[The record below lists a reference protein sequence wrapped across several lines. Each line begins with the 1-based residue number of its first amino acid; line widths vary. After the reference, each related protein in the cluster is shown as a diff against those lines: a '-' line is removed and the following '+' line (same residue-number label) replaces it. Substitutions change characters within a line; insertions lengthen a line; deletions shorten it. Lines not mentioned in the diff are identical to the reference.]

1 MTGAAGERAEA
12 ARPPRVTVGLPV
24 FNGER
29 YLSEAIESVLAQ
41 TFEDF
46 EVVVSDN
53 ASTDGTAEIA
63 RRYAERDAR
72 VRYVRNATNVGPI
85 ENQPSVPPLQ
95 GRVLQVAV
103 LRRSLQARADRALRR
118 GSRP

>member
-63 RRYAERDAR
+63 RRYAERVEPMSDAR
-72 VRYVRNATNVGPI
+72 GSAAYRRRVTAVEVR
-85 ENQPSVPPLQ
+85 
-95 GRVLQVAV
+95 
-103 LRRSLQARADRALRR
+103 RALEDVAA
-118 GSRP
+118 